1 MNKVL
6 DLHGLKHEQVPRI
19 VDKFIGDHIQLET
32 DFISIITGH
41 SLRMKEIV
49 AHVCKDYD
57 IKWSEEW
64 GNAGK
69 MVLDLR

>member
-1 MNKVL
+1 MDKVL

-19 VDKFIGDHIQLET
+19 VDKFIGDHIQLGT
-32 DFISIITGH
+32 TSISIITGH

-49 AHVCKDYD
+49 AHICKDYD
-57 IKWSEEW
+57 IKFTEEW